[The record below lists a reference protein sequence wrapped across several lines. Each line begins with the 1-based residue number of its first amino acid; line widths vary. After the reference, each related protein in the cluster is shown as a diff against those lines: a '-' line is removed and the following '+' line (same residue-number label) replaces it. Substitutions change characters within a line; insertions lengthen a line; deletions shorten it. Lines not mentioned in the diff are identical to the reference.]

1 MQTTNDVVQS
11 QYLTCRIADED
22 FGIGIL
28 EAREILEYE
37 TLTRV
42 PNAPRY
48 IRGVINLRGSVVPVV
63 DLAIKFG
70 QDARPLGRRTC
81 ILVVETGDGE
91 GRSIV
96 GLVVDAVSQVIELLP
111 DQIEPPPSFGTS
123 AREEHLRGLGRV
135 GNRFVMLLALDRILA
150 ESDLTAVAAPVANV
164 EDASAV
170 DAVHEG
176 EHQAVYDAASEA
188 APMEGAD
195 TAPAESFYGLDAMD
209 GAANASESTGADD
222 TGGGL
227 R

>member
-1 MQTTNDVVQS
+1 MQTTDDVVQS

-22 FGIGIL
+22 YGIGIL

-42 PNAPRY
+42 PNAPPY

-63 DLAIKFG
+63 DLALKFG

-81 ILVVETGDGE
+81 ILIVEIGDGE

-135 GNRFVMLLALDRILA
+135 GNRFVMLLALDRILE
-150 ESDLTAVAAPVANV
+150 ESELTAVTAPVAEG
-164 EDASAV
+164 EDATA
-170 DAVHEG
+170 AGALHEG
-176 EHQAVYDAASEA
+176 EHEAVYDAASDV
-188 APMEGAD
+188 APMEGDD
-195 TAPAESFYGLDAMD
+195 TAPTESVEGLDALD
-209 GAANASESTGADD
+209 EAADASESTEPTTPKAD
-222 TGGGL
+222 
-227 R
+227 